1 MTWVVVI
8 EKTGKV
14 NEKNHMGDCAQLYK
28 KCGFR
33 KPDGFAMR
41 HAWKVRVGDEV
52 VFAQLWAKDDGRA
65 GHENKFE
72 LPPPVDTTLF
82 FGTMC
87 VVLVDDADSPIPG
100 MDLRK
105 KSWTK
110 VYEALYGGFEDLGND
125 DDDDEEEDELADVP
139 PSMKTKAGYLKDGF
153 VVDSAGNSDE
163 DGDDES
169 SDDDD
174 DGGDDAD
181 VVDGDDSD
189 DAGGLDADDGDGD
202 VAAEVDAFSECSEE
216 EYEYSDD

>member
-1 MTWVVVI
+1 MTWVVTI

-14 NEKNHMGDCAQLYK
+14 NEKNHMGDCSQLYK
-28 KCGFR
+28 KCGLR

-41 HAWKVRVGDEV
+41 HAWKVRVGDEI
-52 VFAQLWAKDDGRA
+52 VFAQLWAKNDGRA

-72 LPPPVDTTLF
+72 LPPPVDTVLF

-87 VVLVDDADSPIPG
+87 VVLVDEADSPIPG

-125 DDDDEEEDELADVP
+125 DDDEEEDELADVP
-139 PSMKTKAGYLKDGF
+139 AGMKTKAGYLKDGF
-153 VVDSAGNSDE
+153 VVESAGNSDE
-163 DGDDES
+163 EDGDS

-174 DGGDDAD
+174 DGDVIDEGDEGDDLEEGVLEAEE
-181 VVDGDDSD
+181 GDPE
-189 DAGGLDADDGDGD
+189 